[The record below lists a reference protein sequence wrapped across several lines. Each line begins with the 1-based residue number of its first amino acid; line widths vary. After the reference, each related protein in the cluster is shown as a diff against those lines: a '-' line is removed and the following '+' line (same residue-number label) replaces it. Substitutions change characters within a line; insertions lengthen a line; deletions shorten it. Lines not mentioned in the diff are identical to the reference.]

1 MCFRPRSPGR
11 PTVPGG
17 AARRADR
24 RGLPLAGAD
33 AIGSTNMNYFVKAV
47 SNEQALLKLRAMI
60 QELDAMIVE
69 DLTGDGEDGIVGRV
83 LQQAKDAVE
92 DAIDL
97 LDDE

>member
-1 MCFRPRSPGR
+1 
-11 PTVPGG
+11 
-17 AARRADR
+17 
-24 RGLPLAGAD
+24 
-33 AIGSTNMNYFVKAV
+33 MNYFVKAV